1 MLTPDRVYTTP
12 NGVTVNMKL
21 IPDGTVW
28 KDAAKAQ
35 AAGFAAGSLYKKQ
48 QKLSGGTGKVK
59 YVTVHNTDDLVNI
72 EDDGECYTRATFNE
86 NMGSARVHFY
96 VDDLCA
102 WQNLKAGTGK
112 PGDLTGSAEV
122 GWHAADGSTADGGN
136 MTSVAIEIIMNDKNV
151 GHDAMAYD
159 KGARLAAWL
168 LYLNELPISRLVTHA
183 FWNAKRAGKTS
194 TDVDQQCVTYVAN
207 GHWCPYYIFNATNEA
222 GALKNWKKFKAK
234 VAGYLAELETPPQPQ
249 LFPFVDVPAGKFYTE
264 AVRWAWENRIVEG
277 VDATHFKPDNKPTR
291 GQLVTMMHRLA
302 KWLEERGV

>member
-1 MLTPDRVYTTP
+1 MALIPDHTYTTP
-12 NGVTVNMKL
+12 SGVKVNMKL

-35 AAGFAAGSLYKKQ
+35 AAGFSAGSLYKKQ

-59 YVTVHNTDDLVNI
+59 YITVHNTDDLVNI

-102 WQNLKAGTGK
+102 WQNLRAGTGK
-112 PGDLTGSAEV
+112 PGDLAGSAEV

-136 MTSVAIEIIMNDKNV
+136 MTSLAIEIIMNDNNV

-168 LYLNELPISRLVTHA
+168 LYINELPLSRLVTHA
-183 FWNAKRAGKTS
+183 YWNAKKKGMGCA
-194 TDVDQQCVTYVAN
+194 DVDEQCVKYVA
-207 GHWCPYYIFNATNEA
+207 GEHWCPYYIFDSTSEA
-222 GALKNWKKFKAK
+222 GALKNWKKFKAL
-234 VAGYLAELETPPQPQ
+234 VGTYLAALQTPPAPAN
-249 LFPFVDVPAGKFYTE
+249 PFVDVKEGKSYYE
-264 AVRWAWENRIVEG
+264 AVLWAVANGITKG
-277 VDATHFKPDNKPTR
+277 TDATHFSPDKPCTR
-291 GQLVTMMHRLA
+291 GQMVTFLHRMDSFL
-302 KWLEERGV
+302 KGK

>member
-1 MLTPDRVYTTP
+1 MLTPDHTYTTP

-59 YVTVHNTDDLVNI
+59 YVTIHNTDDLVNI

-86 NMGSARVHFY
+86 NMGSARVHYY

-112 PGDLTGSAEV
+112 PGDSAGSAEV
-122 GWHAADGSTADGGN
+122 GWHAADGSTSDGGN

-168 LYLNELPISRLVTHA
+168 LYINELPLSRLVTHA
-183 FWNAKRAGKTS
+183 YWNAKRAGKAS

-222 GALKNWKKFKAK
+222 GALKNWKKFKALVGTYLQELSAPSAQENPFTDVREDRYYYEPILWA
-234 VAGYLAELETPPQPQ
+234 VANG
-249 LFPFVDVPAGKFYTE
+249 
-264 AVRWAWENRIVEG
+264 IVEG
-277 VDATHFKPDNKPTR
+277 VEKARFAPNTYMTR
-291 GQLVTMMHRLA
+291 GQAVTLLKRFYD
-302 KWLEERGV
+302 EFGGG